1 MNAPGE
7 SIWLHRFAVL
17 TACGTFL
24 LIIAGGLVVGNEAG
38 LAVPDWPLSY
48 GMLMPPME
56 GGVFYEHGHRMIA
69 TSVGFLMT
77 VLALW
82 LWRREPRRWVRRLG
96 FVALGAVIAQGILG
110 GLTVI
115 YLLPTP
121 ISVSHACLAQLFFCM
136 TLSLALFTS
145 RGWNSPLEPAENA
158 GDAGDKD
165 TPHFRHLTL
174 AATVAV
180 FVQLALGA
188 ALRHNGLGI
197 APHLIGA
204 GIVAVLILW
213 MAHRALGKLSG
224 QGTLLRLA
232 LAAGAIVL
240 LQLTLGAGSYW
251 IRLVTRDAVQ
261 PQLSTVWITTAHVA
275 VGALLLGVSLLLTLQ
290 SYRRLT
296 LSGSTISVPKT
307 LEETLA

>member
-1 MNAPGE
+1 MSAPGG

-56 GGVFYEHGHRMIA
+56 GGVFYEHGHRMVA

-77 VLALW
+77 VLTIW

-145 RGWNSPLEPAENA
+145 RGWNSQVEPAE
-158 GDAGDKD
+158 DKE
-165 TPHFRHLTL
+165 TPQFPHLAV

-188 ALRHNGLGI
+188 ALRHKGLGI
-197 APHLIGA
+197 APHLVGA
-204 GIVAVLILW
+204 GIVVVLILW
-213 MAHRALGKLSG
+213 VAHRAFWKLSG
-224 QGTLLRLA
+224 QRTLVRLTM
-232 LAAGAIVL
+232 AAGALLL
-240 LQLTLGAGSYW
+240 LQLTLGVGSYW
-251 IRLVTRDAVQ
+251 TRLATQDAVQ
-261 PQLSTVWITTAHVA
+261 PQLATVWITTAHVA

-296 LSGSTISVPKT
+296 LSGSTLPVPKT

>member
-1 MNAPGE
+1 MNASGE
-7 SIWLHRFAVL
+7 SSWLHRFAVL

-56 GGVFYEHGHRMIA
+56 GGIFYEHGHRMVA

-77 VLALW
+77 VLAIW

-145 RGWNSPLEPAENA
+145 RGWNSPVEPVEDREA
-158 GDAGDKD
+158 
-165 TPHFRHLTL
+165 PQFCHLAV
-174 AATVAV
+174 AATVAI
-180 FVQLALGA
+180 FIQLALGA
-188 ALRHNGLGI
+188 ALRHKGLGI
-197 APHLIGA
+197 APHLVGA
-204 GIVAVLILW
+204 GVVAVLILW
-213 MAHRALGKLSG
+213 VAHRAFWNLSG
-224 QGTLLRLA
+224 QGTMVRLA
-232 LAAGAIVL
+232 LAAGALML
-240 LQLTLGAGSYW
+240 LQLTLGVGSYW
-251 IRLVTRDAVQ
+251 IRLVTQDAVQ

-275 VGALLLGVSLLLTLQ
+275 VGALLLGASLLLTLQ

-296 LSGSTISVPKT
+296 LSGSMLPVPET
-307 LEETLA
+307 PEETLA

>member
-1 MNAPGE
+1 MSAPGE
-7 SIWLHRFAVL
+7 SVWLHRFAVL

-77 VLALW
+77 VLAIW

-96 FVALGAVIAQGILG
+96 IVALGAVITQGILG

-145 RGWNSPLEPAENA
+145 RGWNSPMEPAEDREA
-158 GDAGDKD
+158 
-165 TPHFRHLTL
+165 PQFRHLAV
-174 AATVAV
+174 AATVAI
-180 FVQLALGA
+180 FIQLALGA

-213 MAHRALGKLSG
+213 VAHRAFWKLSG
-224 QGTLLRLA
+224 QGTLVRLA
-232 LAAGAIVL
+232 LAAGALML
-240 LQLTLGAGSYW
+240 LQLTLGVGSYW
-251 IRLVTRDAVQ
+251 IRLVTQDAVQ

-296 LSGSTISVPKT
+296 LSGSTLPVPKT